1 MYDRTIHST
10 SKSVCMHLCTY
21 TSMCTNTHASVHI
34 ILPESLRDYSKS
46 IETVYCCIQCNVCLT
61 CGIEKNLNKQF

>member
-1 MYDRTIHST
+1 MYERTIHST
-10 SKSVCMHLCTY
+10 SKSVCMYLCI
-21 TSMCTNTHASVHI
+21 SMCINTHPSVHI
-34 ILPESLRDYSKS
+34 MIPESLRDYSKS